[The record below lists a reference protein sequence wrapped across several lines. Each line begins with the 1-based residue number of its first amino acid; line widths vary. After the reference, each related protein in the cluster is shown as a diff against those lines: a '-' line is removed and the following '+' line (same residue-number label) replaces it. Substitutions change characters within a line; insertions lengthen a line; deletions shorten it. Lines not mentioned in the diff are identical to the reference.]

1 MDKKM
6 KRTIAYVVL
15 GVVVVA
21 TAAIAIFL
29 RSRPAARAGDAIR
42 STVVERGTM
51 LVAVSAS
58 GGVEPLARVDLAF
71 EVPGLVAEV
80 PVEVG
85 DVVETGAILARLDT
99 DQLALQVQ
107 QSRAALASVEA
118 QLAQLRAGA
127 QPGEIEAAEANL
139 RAAEAQVSAAAANL
153 DQLQGGASE
162 AQIAAADADLAAARL
177 QQKAAQIAY
186 DRIDKKDKENKE
198 RARYDLYA
206 ADQALAAAQAQ
217 LDDVLAG
224 ADAEQVRAARGNV
237 ADSVAQR
244 VAAQAQLDLLLA
256 GTSAEQIAAAEA
268 RVAQAR
274 AALAGTELS
283 FEQAVLRAPFDGVV
297 AAVDV
302 TAGERVATGLP
313 VVSLI
318 DASRFRVRVSVDELD
333 VARLVGGL
341 AAQVTLDAL
350 SGAELA
356 GTVERIA
363 PAATLDGGVVNYDV
377 IIALAPTD
385 VPVRADMTAN
395 ATIVVEELAD
405 VLMIP
410 TWVVRVDRNAGQ
422 TYVHRQMGDGVERVD
437 VQLGVRYE
445 GFAQVLE
452 GLSEGDQVVRLP
464 ESNGFDF
471 GARRGQGG
479 ANDTGD

>member
-1 MDKKM
+1 M
-6 KRTIAYVVL
+6 KRTIVYYRAVGVVL
-15 GVVVVA
+15 GAVA
-21 TAAIAIFL
+21 VAAVAIAIFL
-29 RSRPAARAGDAIR
+29 RSRPTARAGDAIR

-58 GGVEPLARVDLAF
+58 GGVEPRARAGLAF

-85 DVVETGAILARLDT
+85 DAVETGDVLARLDT

-107 QSRAALASVEA
+107 QSRAALVSVEA

-139 RAAEAQVSAAAANL
+139 RTAEAQVSAAAANL
-153 DQLQGGASE
+153 DQLQGDASE
-162 AQIAAADADLAAARL
+162 AQIAAAEADLAAVRL

-186 DRIDKKDKENKE
+186 DRIDKKDKERKE
-198 RARYDLYA
+198 QARYDLYA

-224 ADAEQVRAARGNV
+224 ADAEQVRAARANV
-237 ADSVAQR
+237 AAAAAQR
-244 VAAQAQLDLLLA
+244 DAAQAQLDLLLA

-274 AALAGTELS
+274 TTLAGTELS
-283 FEQAVLRAPFDGVV
+283 LEQAVLRAPFDGVV

-302 TAGERVATGLP
+302 TAGERVAAGLP
-313 VVSLI
+313 AVSLI

-333 VARLVGGL
+333 VARLGEGL

-350 SGAELA
+350 PSAELA

-385 VPVRADMTAN
+385 VLVRADMTAN

-405 VLMIP
+405 VLIIP
-410 TWVVRVDRNAGQ
+410 TWVVRVDQSTGQ
-422 TYVHRQMGDGVERVD
+422 TYVHRQVGDDVERID
-437 VQLGVRYE
+437 VELGVRYE
-445 GFAQVLE
+445 GFAQVLG
-452 GLSEGDQVVRLP
+452 GLAEGDEIVRIQGASP
-464 ESNGFDF
+464 FEF
-471 GARRGQGG
+471 GGG
-479 ANDTGD
+479 